1 MPVQR
6 GQKMKHLYLFNV
18 LHERNN
24 PARNRTISRSQGI
37 EVRHF
42 KREMAKEGK
51 RMDNSKYRNDLGD

>member
-1 MPVQR
+1 MSVQR

-37 EVRHF
+37 EVRRF

-51 RMDNSKYRNDLGD
+51 KNG